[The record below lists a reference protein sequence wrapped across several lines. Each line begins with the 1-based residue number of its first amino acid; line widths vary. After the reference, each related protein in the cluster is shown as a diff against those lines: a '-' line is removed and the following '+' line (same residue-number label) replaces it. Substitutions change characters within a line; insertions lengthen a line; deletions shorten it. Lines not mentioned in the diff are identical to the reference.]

1 MLLLQKD
8 SLAEAGSESLLP
20 KSFLATRLRRAKL
33 AIGSLRLP
41 SLPPVCTSSKM
52 HMGSQLQQHL
62 TFRDHPNR
70 RKWQRKLLRNNQEG
84 VMQITEE

>member
-1 MLLLQKD
+1 
-8 SLAEAGSESLLP
+8 
-20 KSFLATRLRRAKL
+20 
-33 AIGSLRLP
+33 
-41 SLPPVCTSSKM
+41 M